1 MIDLFLQGGVL
12 TMSLLTFLLICIVI
26 AFSKKQKIV
35 RALGLLAFIVGL
47 LSAVLG
53 LYSAFSVIEQVGN
66 ASPSIVAGGIK
77 VAFTSLI
84 YGLTIFVTS
93 LVLDVIVKIKN

>member
-12 TMSLLTFLLICIVI
+12 TMSLLTFLLICVVI
-26 AFSKKQKIV
+26 AFSKKQNLVK
-35 RALGLLAFIVGL
+35 ALGLLAFLVGL

-84 YGLTIFVTS
+84 YGLTIFVIS